1 MLLRVQ
7 KGTLIHDEQKGS
19 GQSSERDFSVVEVDI
34 GPETLIHN
42 HDAFVNSLKSRL
54 TKLQV
59 LSLLLEMIIAVE
71 TFARYH
77 ASYGSPKGYSLSPLK
92 NINEQDVNQKILL

>member
-19 GQSSERDFSVVEVDI
+19 GQSSERDFSIVEVDI
-34 GPETLIHN
+34 GPEALIHN
-42 HDAFVNSLKSRL
+42 HDVFINSLKSRL

-59 LSLLLEMIIAVE
+59 LSFLLEMIIAVK

-77 ASYGSPKGYSLSPLK
+77 PYYGSPKGYSLSPLK
-92 NINEQDVNQKILL
+92 NISEQDVNQKVLL